1 MKSLL
6 LLSII
11 IFTTC
16 QLIAQTE
23 YYVSNIKGN
32 IQRVTIYGVQFEE
45 SKGVVKLL
53 DRQKEGLYW
62 AYSYNEKGFLDTTFV
77 KNSDHSIW
85 VYSVAF
91 YADNNKIDSSQT
103 FESNKELS
111 QTIYYSYNRNITI
124 EQVYENHELIE
135 QIESIYSESGQL
147 KSVVQKMDDLL
158 RSRVN
163 RFNKRSQIVSS
174 QYYSNDSKD
183 TLTTTFDYNDS
194 SEIIYSVE
202 TTPGEVSISTD
213 FKYEYDD
220 KNNWV
225 TMYIYKGNQLQKVLK
240 REIQYY

>member
-32 IQRVTIYGVQFEE
+32 VQRVTIYGVQFKE
-45 SKGVVKLL
+45 SKGVVRLL
-53 DRQKEGLYW
+53 DPQKSGLCW
-62 AYSYNEKGFLDTTFV
+62 VYSYNEKGFLDTTFV

-85 VYSVAF
+85 VYSVDF
-91 YADNNKIDSSQT
+91 YAQNNKVDSSQT
-103 FESNKELS
+103 FEPDNKLI
-111 QTIYYSYNRNITI
+111 QTIYYSYNHNITI
-124 EQVYENHELIE
+124 EQVYENHELLE
-135 QIESIYSESGQL
+135 QIESTYDESGQL
-147 KSVVQKMDDLL
+147 KSVVQKMDDVLI
-158 RSRVN
+158 SRIN

-183 TLTTTFDYNDS
+183 TVTTTFDYNDH
-194 SEIIYSVE
+194 SEIIHSLE
-202 TTPGEVSISTD
+202 TTPCEVSISTD

-225 TMYIYKGNQLQKVLK
+225 TMYIYEGNQLQKVLK